1 MRTNLDTK
9 PWPLRVGVPAMAIIL
24 GTFLSGA
31 MMGLSAFAIP
41 VFLDT
46 NVNAEQLLRQWM
58 RLYHYGHMYMLA
70 LCIAT
75 FGLYGSIMD
84 KLTELQRHS
93 DQLAA
98 AIKSLVDNRRG
109 ADSSDQLGTS
119 ADADVKKDQT
129 LFNRAK
135 SSILASIAAIKSL
148 VGEPADFLQDFARQI
163 EILACLRWL
172 AEFQVLACIPFDESL
187 PIKDLADLVGVPE
200 SQLVRIIRLT
210 ATCGFLREPILGFVS
225 HSPLSAQFI
234 TNQSLLDA
242 TVFIAELAT
251 PTALQMPQATQRFG
265 ASPSASESAYN
276 LALNTVRPFHVAIQ
290 ERSKLRRQWSAYLCH
305 AAGLHLEEEIS
316 EVLSRLNWSNLGN
329 ACIVEVGA
337 KSTSMASSLSKM
349 FPSLRLVVQIDN
361 TQTSLL
367 DQDYMWQSTVLGS
380 SVRDSSSSG
389 SSSSS
394 TNPFITVTYRAMGM
408 PQSVTDAA
416 VYIIHVPAASSALTI
431 KAELDDYLGV
441 LRACGGIMLVLTT
454 RLLPEPGTLSN
465 PEVEAVARTRDLNM
479 LQLANE
485 SEMEI
490 SELLSIIKTVGDSAG
505 KLAVTNHLR
514 SSNGVIL
521 ALTIKYQAY

>member
-1 MRTNLDTK
+1 MDRL
-9 PWPLRVGVPAMAIIL
+9 
-24 GTFLSGA
+24 
-31 MMGLSAFAIP
+31 
-41 VFLDT
+41 
-46 NVNAEQLLRQWM
+46 AELK
-58 RLYHYGHMYMLA
+58 
-70 LCIAT
+70 
-75 FGLYGSIMD
+75 D
-84 KLTELQRHS
+84 HS
-93 DQLAA
+93 DQLATA
-98 AIKSLVDNRRG
+98 VKNLADNRHR
-109 ADSSDQLGTS
+109 ADSSDQLGTGT
-119 ADADVKKDQT
+119 DADVDKDQA
-129 LFNRAK
+129 LFKRAK
-135 SSILASIAAIKSL
+135 SSILASITAIKSIL
-148 VGEPADFLQDFARQI
+148 CEPADFLQDFARQI
-163 EILACLRWL
+163 ETLASIRWL

-187 PIKDLADLVGVPE
+187 PIKDLADLVGVPD
-200 SQLVRIIRLT
+200 SQLIRVIRLT
-210 ATCGFLREPILGFVS
+210 ATCGFLRETIPGFVS

-251 PTALQMPQATQRFG
+251 PTALQMPQATHRFG
-265 ASPSASESAYN
+265 SSTNATESAYN

-305 AAGLHLEEEIS
+305 AAGLHQEEEII

-361 TQTSLL
+361 EQSSLL
-367 DQDYMWQSTVLGS
+367 DQDCIWQSAALGS

-389 SSSSS
+389 SSPSCTS
-394 TNPFITVTYRAMGM
+394 PFVTVTYRTMGM

-416 VYIIHVPAASSALTI
+416 VYIIHIPVVSSGLTI

-441 LRACGGIMLVLTT
+441 LRASGGIMLVLTA

-465 PEVEAVARTRDLNM
+465 PEVEATARARDLNM

-485 SEMEI
+485 SEMEM

-505 KLAVTNHLR
+505 KLVVINHLL
-514 SSNGVIL
+514 SNNGVIL
-521 ALTIKYQAY
+521 ALTMKYQAY